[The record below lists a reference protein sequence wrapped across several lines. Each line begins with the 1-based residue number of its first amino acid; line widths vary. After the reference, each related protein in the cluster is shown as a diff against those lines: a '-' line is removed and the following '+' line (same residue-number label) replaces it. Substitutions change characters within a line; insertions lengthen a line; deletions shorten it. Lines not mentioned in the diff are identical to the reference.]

1 VGLNIRR
8 KKELKKMNQ
17 TLEQILNVEAAEG
30 PFAPGDAV
38 LEQTLRDFI
47 QLQSNTIAI
56 ATDLVG
62 VRSVGWLSFT
72 WYTGVIGTFAYPLDD
87 VALTDPTNIG
97 TQNYSTKL
105 EKGQGRVTFLDAVR
119 LRGESFENIDRQ
131 QLGIVR
137 ARADTIDNHILT
149 TLYGGADNSVTATA
163 VFGDASA
170 DEEGDIL
177 STMDDIFANAKVSG
191 NEPLALVLPAD
202 KRSAILN
209 TTLYGNV
216 VESLGDHLRRIA
228 NLSIYYTRD
237 YGTTGAIGNDALMMV
252 PGAETAEF
260 FTYNGPGFQ
269 ETELT
274 RLPGVGY
281 DWLLTGY
288 MGSVIHEH
296 QDGASANK
304 THRIVKLTGVRS

>member
-1 VGLNIRR
+1 MVN
-8 KKELKKMNQ
+8 N
-17 TLEQILNVEAAEG
+17 TLEEILNVEAATG
-30 PFAPGDAV
+30 PFGVEDAV

-62 VRSVGWLSFT
+62 SRSVSWLEFK
-72 WYTGVIGTFAYPLDD
+72 WYTGITGTFSYPLDD

-97 TQNYSTKL
+97 TANYTTKL

-119 LRGESFENIDRQ
+119 LRGETWENIDRQ
-131 QLGIVR
+131 QLAIVR
-137 ARADTIDNHILT
+137 ARADLIDNHILT
-149 TLYGGADNSVTATA
+149 KLVAGAGQTEAATAT
-163 VFGDASA
+163 FGAANA
-170 DEEGDIL
+170 DEESDL
-177 STMDDIFANAKVSG
+177 LDAMDKIFANAKVTG
-191 NEPLALVLPAD
+191 NEPMALVLPAD
-202 KRSAILN
+202 KRSSLLN

-216 VESLGDHLRRIA
+216 VESLADHLARIA
-228 NLSIYYTRD
+228 NLKIYYTRD
-237 YGTTGAIGNDALMMV
+237 YGASSALVNDALLLI

-274 RLPGVGY
+274 RLPGVGF
-281 DWLLTGY
+281 DWLLTSY

-296 QDGASANK
+296 QDGAAAGKNN
-304 THRIVKLTGVRS
+304 RICKITGVRA

>member
-1 VGLNIRR
+1 LNIRR
-8 KKELKKMNQ
+8 KKELNKMNQ

-149 TLYGGADNSVTATA
+149 TLYAGADNSTAATA
-163 VFGDASA
+163 VFGSGSA

-177 STMDDIFANAKVSG
+177 GMMDDIFANAKVSG

-216 VESLGDHLRRIA
+216 VESLGDHLARIA

-237 YGTTGAIGNDALMMV
+237 YGTSGAIGNDALMMV

-304 THRIVKLTGVRS
+304 THRIFKLTGVRS

>member
-1 VGLNIRR
+1 
-8 KKELKKMNQ
+8 MNQ
-17 TLEQILNVEAAEG
+17 TLEQILNVEAATG

-62 VRSVGWLSFT
+62 VRSVPWLSFT
-72 WYTGVIGTFAYPLDD
+72 WYTGVVGTFSYPLDD
-87 VALTDPTNIG
+87 VAITDPTNIG
-97 TQNYSTKL
+97 TANYSTKL
-105 EKGQGRVTFLDAVR
+105 EKGQGRCTFLDAVR

-149 TLYGGADNSVTATA
+149 TLVAGADNSTAATA
-163 VFGDASA
+163 VFGSGSA

-177 STMDDIFANAKVSG
+177 KVMDDIFANAKVSG

-216 VESLGDHLRRIA
+216 VESLGDHLARIA
-228 NLSIYYTRD
+228 NLRIYYTRD
-237 YGTTGAIGNDALMMV
+237 YGSGNAIGNDAIMLV

-274 RLPGVGY
+274 RLPGVGF

-304 THRIVKLTGVRS
+304 THRIAKLTGVRS

>member
-1 VGLNIRR
+1 
-8 KKELKKMNQ
+8 MNQ
-17 TLEQILNVEAAEG
+17 TLEQILNVEAAAG

-62 VRSVGWLSFT
+62 VRSVPWLSFT
-72 WYTGVIGTFAYPLDD
+72 WYTGVVGTFSYPLDD
-87 VALTDPTNIG
+87 IAITDPTNLG
-97 TQNYSTKL
+97 TANYSAKL
-105 EKGQGRVTFLDAVR
+105 EKGQGRCTFLDAVR

-131 QLGIVR
+131 QLAIVR

-149 TLYGGADNSVTATA
+149 TLAGGADNSVAATA
-163 VFGDASA
+163 VFGSGSA

-177 STMDDIFANAKVSG
+177 SAMDDIFANAKVSG

-237 YGTTGAIGNDALMMV
+237 FGASSALGNDALLMV

-260 FTYNGPGFQ
+260 FTYNGEGFQ

-274 RLPGVGY
+274 RLPGVGF

-296 QDGASANK
+296 QDGASSGKN
-304 THRIVKLTGVRS
+304 HRIVKLTGVRS

>member
-1 VGLNIRR
+1 MAND
-8 KKELKKMNQ
+8 
-17 TLEQILNVEAAEG
+17 TLESILNVEAADG
-30 PFAPGDAV
+30 PFSVGDAV

-62 VRSVGWLSFT
+62 VRAVPWLEFT
-72 WYTGVIGTFAYPLDD
+72 WYTGITGTFDYPLDD
-87 VALTDPTNIG
+87 VALTDPTKVG
-97 TQNYSTKL
+97 TANYSVKL
-105 EKGQGRVTFLDAVR
+105 EKGQGRCTFLDAVR

-137 ARADTIDNHILT
+137 ARADKIDNHILT
-149 TLYGGADNSVTATA
+149 TLVAGADNTISATA
-163 VFGDASA
+163 VFGAGGA

-177 STMDDIFANAKVSG
+177 KVMDDIFANAKVQG

-228 NLSIYYTRD
+228 NITMYYTRD
-237 YGTTGAIGNDALMMV
+237 FGSGSALGNNGLMLV

-260 FTYNGPGFQ
+260 FTYSGAGFQ

-274 RLPGVGY
+274 RIPGLGF
-281 DWLLTGY
+281 DWLLTSY
-288 MGSVIHEH
+288 MGSVVHEH
-296 QDGASANK
+296 QDGASAGKN
-304 THRIVKLTGVRS
+304 HRIALLSGVRS

>member
-1 VGLNIRR
+1 
-8 KKELKKMNQ
+8 MNQ
-17 TLEQILNVEAAEG
+17 TLEEILNVEAAVG

-62 VRSVGWLSFT
+62 VRSVPWLQFT
-72 WYTGVIGTFAYPLDD
+72 WYTGVIGTFDYPLDD

-131 QLGIVR
+131 QMGIVR
-137 ARADTIDNHILT
+137 ARADTIDNHVLS
-149 TLYGGADNSVTATA
+149 TLYAGADNSVAATA
-163 VFGDASA
+163 VFGSGSA

-177 STMDDIFANAKVSG
+177 GCMDDIFANAKVSG

-216 VESLGDHLRRIA
+216 VESLGDHLARIA
-228 NLSIYYTRD
+228 NLRIYYTRD
-237 YGTTGAIGNDALMMV
+237 YGSGAAIGNDALLMV

-274 RLPGVGY
+274 RVPGVGY
-281 DWLLTGY
+281 DWLLTSY
-288 MGSVIHEH
+288 MGAVIHEH
-296 QDGASANK
+296 QDGASSDK

>member
-1 VGLNIRR
+1 
-8 KKELKKMNQ
+8 MNQ
-17 TLEQILNVEAAEG
+17 TLEQILNVEAADG

-62 VRSVGWLSFT
+62 VRSVPWLQFT
-72 WYTGVIGTFAYPLDD
+72 WYTGVIGTFDYPLDD

-137 ARADTIDNHILT
+137 ARADTIDNHILS
-149 TLYGGADNSVTATA
+149 TLYGGADNSVAATD
-163 VFGDASA
+163 VFGGGSA

-177 STMDDIFANAKVSG
+177 GMMDDIFANAKVSG

-216 VESLGDHLRRIA
+216 VESLGDHLARIA

-237 YGTTGAIGNDALMMV
+237 YGTTGAIGNDAIMLV

-304 THRIVKLTGVRS
+304 SHRIFKLTGVRA

>member
-1 VGLNIRR
+1 
-8 KKELKKMNQ
+8 MNQ
-17 TLEQILNVEAAEG
+17 TLEEILNVEAAAG

-62 VRSVGWLSFT
+62 VRSVPWLSFT
-72 WYTGVIGTFAYPLDD
+72 WYTGVVGTFSYPLDD
-87 VALTDPTNIG
+87 IAITDPTHLG
-97 TQNYSTKL
+97 TANYSTKL
-105 EKGQGRVTFLDAVR
+105 EKGQGRCTFLDAVR

-131 QLGIVR
+131 QLAIVR
-137 ARADTIDNHILT
+137 ARADVIDNHILT
-149 TLYGGADNSVTATA
+149 TLVGGADNSVAATA
-163 VFGDASA
+163 VFGSGSA

-177 STMDDIFANAKVSG
+177 SAMDDIFANAKVSG

-237 YGTTGAIGNDALMMV
+237 FGSSSALGNDAILMV

-260 FTYNGPGFQ
+260 FTYNGPGYQ

-274 RLPGVGY
+274 RLPGVGF

-296 QDGASANK
+296 QDGASSGNN
-304 THRIVKLTGVRS
+304 HRIVKLTGVRS

>member
-1 VGLNIRR
+1 
-8 KKELKKMNQ
+8 MNQ

-131 QLGIVR
+131 QLGIDS

-149 TLYGGADNSVTATA
+149 TLYAGADNSTAATA
-163 VFGDASA
+163 VFGSGSA

-177 STMDDIFANAKVSG
+177 GMMDDIFANAKVSG

-216 VESLGDHLRRIA
+216 VESLGDHLARIA

-237 YGTTGAIGNDALMMV
+237 YGTSGAIGNDALMMV

-304 THRIVKLTGVRS
+304 THRIFKLTGVRS

>member
-1 VGLNIRR
+1 
-8 KKELKKMNQ
+8 MNQ
-17 TLEQILNVEAAEG
+17 TLEEILNVEAAAG

-62 VRSVGWLSFT
+62 VRSVPWLSFT
-72 WYTGVIGTFAYPLDD
+72 WYTGVVGTFSYPLDD
-87 VALTDPTNIG
+87 VAITDPTNIG
-97 TQNYSTKL
+97 TANYTAKL
-105 EKGQGRVTFLDAVR
+105 EKGQGRCTFLDAVR

-131 QLGIVR
+131 QLAIVR

-149 TLYGGADNSVTATA
+149 TLAGGADNTVAATA
-163 VFGDASA
+163 VFGTGSA

-177 STMDDIFANAKVSG
+177 SAMDDIFANARVSG

-228 NLSIYYTRD
+228 NLTIYYSRD
-237 YGTTGAIGNDALMMV
+237 FGASSALGNDALLLV

-260 FTYNGPGFQ
+260 FTYNGEGFQ

-274 RLPGVGY
+274 RIPGVGF

-296 QDGASANK
+296 QDGASAGKN
-304 THRIVKLTGVRS
+304 HRIVKLTGVRS

>member
-1 VGLNIRR
+1 
-8 KKELKKMNQ
+8 
-17 TLEQILNVEAAEG
+17 
-30 PFAPGDAV
+30 
-38 LEQTLRDFI
+38 
-47 QLQSNTIAI
+47 
-56 ATDLVG
+56 
-62 VRSVGWLSFT
+62 
-72 WYTGVIGTFAYPLDD
+72 

-105 EKGQGRVTFLDAVR
+105 EKGQGRCTFLDAVR

-149 TLYGGADNSVTATA
+149 TLFAGADNAVDTGGGTA
-163 VFGDASA
+163 VFGGSAA
-170 DEEGDIL
+170 DEEGIIL
-177 STMDDIFANAKVSG
+177 EAMDDIFANAKVSG

-237 YGTTGAIGNDALMMV
+237 YGDGSGSDTSAIKDEGLMLV

-260 FTYNGPGFQ
+260 FTYNGSGFQ

-274 RLPGVGY
+274 RIPGVGY

-296 QDGASANK
+296 QDGAAANK
-304 THRIVKLTGVRS
+304 THRIVEIQNVRA

>member
-1 VGLNIRR
+1 
-8 KKELKKMNQ
+8 MNQ
-17 TLEQILNVEAAEG
+17 TLEQILNVEAAAG

-62 VRSVGWLSFT
+62 VRSVPWLQFT
-72 WYTGVIGTFAYPLDD
+72 WYTGVVGTFSYPLDD
-87 VALTDPTNIG
+87 IAITA
-97 TQNYSTKL
+97 NYSTKL
-105 EKGQGRVTFLDAVR
+105 EKGQGRCTFLDAVR

-131 QLGIVR
+131 QLAIVR
-137 ARADTIDNHILT
+137 ARADVIDNHILT
-149 TLYGGADNSVTATA
+149 TLAGGADNSVAATA
-163 VFGDASA
+163 VFGDSSA

-177 STMDDIFANAKVSG
+177 AAMDDIFANAKVSG

-237 YGTTGAIGNDALMMV
+237 FGSSSALGNDALLMV

-260 FTYNGPGFQ
+260 FTYNGPGYQ

-274 RLPGVGY
+274 RLPGVGF

-304 THRIVKLTGVRS
+304 NHRIVKLTGVRS

>member
-1 VGLNIRR
+1 
-8 KKELKKMNQ
+8 MNQ
-17 TLEQILNVEAAEG
+17 TLEQILNVEAADG

-62 VRSVGWLSFT
+62 VRSVPWLSFT
-72 WYTGVIGTFAYPLDD
+72 WYTGVVGTFSYPLDD
-87 VALTDPTNIG
+87 VAITDPTNIG
-97 TQNYSTKL
+97 TANYSTKL
-105 EKGQGRVTFLDAVR
+105 EKGQGRCTFLDAVR

-149 TLYGGADNSVTATA
+149 TLYGGADNSVAATA
-163 VFGDASA
+163 VFGSSSA

-177 STMDDIFANAKVSG
+177 SAMDDIFGNAKVSG

-237 YGTTGAIGNDALMMV
+237 YGSGNAIGNDALLMV

-260 FTYNGPGFQ
+260 FTYNGAGFQ

-274 RLPGVGY
+274 RIPGVGY

>member
-1 VGLNIRR
+1 
-8 KKELKKMNQ
+8 MNQ
-17 TLEQILNVEAAEG
+17 TLEEILNVEAAAG

-62 VRSVGWLSFT
+62 VRSVPWLSFT
-72 WYTGVIGTFAYPLDD
+72 WYTGVVGTFSYPLDD
-87 VALTDPTNIG
+87 IAITDPTNLG
-97 TQNYSTKL
+97 TANYSAKL
-105 EKGQGRVTFLDAVR
+105 EKGQGRCTFLDAVR

-131 QLGIVR
+131 QLAIVR
-137 ARADTIDNHILT
+137 ARADVIDNHILT
-149 TLYGGADNSVTATA
+149 TLVGGADNSVAATA
-163 VFGDASA
+163 VFGSGSA

-177 STMDDIFANAKVSG
+177 SCMDDIFANAKVSG

-237 YGTTGAIGNDALMMV
+237 FGSSSALGNDAILMV

-260 FTYNGPGFQ
+260 FTYNGPGYQ

-274 RLPGVGY
+274 RLPGVGF

-296 QDGASANK
+296 QDGASSGNN
-304 THRIVKLTGVRS
+304 HRIVKLTGVRS

>member
-1 VGLNIRR
+1 MAND
-8 KKELKKMNQ
+8 
-17 TLEQILNVEAAEG
+17 TLESILNVEAADG
-30 PFAPGDAV
+30 PFSVGDAV

-62 VRSVGWLSFT
+62 VRSVPWLEFT
-72 WYTGVIGTFAYPLDD
+72 WYTGVIGTFDYPLDD
-87 VALTDPTNIG
+87 VALTDPTKVG
-97 TQNYSTKL
+97 TANYTTKL
-105 EKGQGRVTFLDAVR
+105 EKGQGRCTFLDAVR

-137 ARADTIDNHILT
+137 ARADKIDNHILT
-149 TLYGGADNSVTATA
+149 KLVAGSGNSDIAATA
-163 VFGDASA
+163 VFGSGSA

-177 STMDDIFANAKVSG
+177 SMMDSIFANAKVQG

-216 VESLGDHLRRIA
+216 VESLGDHLARIA
-228 NLSIYYTRD
+228 NLRIYYTRD
-237 YGTTGAIGNDALMMV
+237 YGSGGAIGNDALMLI

-260 FTYNGPGFQ
+260 FTYNGAGFQ

-274 RLPGVGY
+274 RIPGLGF
-281 DWLLTGY
+281 DWLLTSY

-296 QDGASANK
+296 QDGAAAGKNN
-304 THRIVKLTGVRS
+304 RMVKLTGVRS

>member
-1 VGLNIRR
+1 
-8 KKELKKMNQ
+8 MNQ
-17 TLEQILNVEAAEG
+17 TLEQILNVEAAAG

-62 VRSVGWLSFT
+62 VRSVPWLSFT
-72 WYTGVIGTFAYPLDD
+72 WYTGVVGTFSYPLDD
-87 VALTDPTNIG
+87 IAITDPTNLG
-97 TQNYSTKL
+97 TANYSAKL
-105 EKGQGRVTFLDAVR
+105 EKGQGRCTFLDAVR

-131 QLGIVR
+131 QLAIVR

-149 TLYGGADNSVTATA
+149 TLAGGADNTVSATD
-163 VFGDASA
+163 VFGSGSA

-177 STMDDIFANAKVSG
+177 SAMDDIFANAKVSG

-237 YGTTGAIGNDALMMV
+237 FGASSALGNDALLMV

-260 FTYNGPGFQ
+260 FTYNGEGFQ

-274 RLPGVGY
+274 RIPGVGF

-296 QDGASANK
+296 QDGASSGKN
-304 THRIVKLTGVRS
+304 HRIVKLTGVRS

>member
-1 VGLNIRR
+1 
-8 KKELKKMNQ
+8 MNQ
-17 TLEQILNVEAAEG
+17 TLEEILNVKADVG

-62 VRSVGWLSFT
+62 VRSVPWLSFT
-72 WYTGVIGTFAYPLDD
+72 WYTGVVGTFSYPLDD
-87 VALTDPTNIG
+87 VAITDPTNLG
-97 TQNYSTKL
+97 TANYSTKL
-105 EKGQGRVTFLDAVR
+105 EKGQGRCTFLDAVR

-131 QLGIVR
+131 QLAIVR

-149 TLYGGADNSVTATA
+149 TLAGGADNSVAATA
-163 VFGDASA
+163 VFGSGSA

-177 STMDDIFANAKVSG
+177 SAMDDIFANAKVSG

-216 VESLGDHLRRIA
+216 VESLGDHLGRIA

-237 YGTTGAIGNDALMMV
+237 FGSSSALGNDALLMV

-260 FTYNGPGFQ
+260 FTYNGAGFQ

-274 RLPGVGY
+274 RLPGVGF

-296 QDGASANK
+296 QDGASSGNN
-304 THRIVKLTGVRS
+304 HRIVKLTGVRS

>member
-1 VGLNIRR
+1 
-8 KKELKKMNQ
+8 MNQ
-17 TLEQILNVEAAEG
+17 TLEQILNVEAAVG

-62 VRSVGWLSFT
+62 VRSVGWLDFT

-87 VALTDPTNIG
+87 VTLTDPTNIG

-131 QLGIVR
+131 QMGIVR
-137 ARADTIDNHILT
+137 ARADTIDNHILGV
-149 TLYGGADNSVTATA
+149 LYAGAGQTNAATA
-163 VFGDASA
+163 VFGSGSA
-170 DEEGDIL
+170 DEEGDL
-177 STMDDIFANAKVSG
+177 LESMDLIFANAKVSG
-191 NEPLALVLPAD
+191 NEPLSLVLPAD

-216 VESLGDHLRRIA
+216 VESLGDHLARIA
-228 NLSIYYTRD
+228 SLRILYTRD
-237 YGTTGAIGNDALMMV
+237 YGATGAIGNDALLMV

-260 FTYNGPGFQ
+260 FTYNGAGFQ

-274 RLPGVGY
+274 RLPGVGF
-281 DWLLTGY
+281 DWLLTSY

-296 QDGASANK
+296 QDGAASDK
-304 THRIVKLTGVRS
+304 TNRIVKITDVRS

>member
-1 VGLNIRR
+1 MAND
-8 KKELKKMNQ
+8 
-17 TLEQILNVEAAEG
+17 TLESILNVEAADG
-30 PFAPGDAV
+30 PFSVGDAV

-62 VRSVGWLSFT
+62 VRSVPWLEFT
-72 WYTGVIGTFAYPLDD
+72 WYTGVIGTFDYPLDD
-87 VALTDPTNIG
+87 VALTDPTKIG
-97 TQNYSTKL
+97 TANYSTKL
-105 EKGQGRVTFLDAVR
+105 EKGQGRCTFLDAVR

-137 ARADTIDNHILT
+137 ARADKIDNHILS
-149 TLYGGADNSVTATA
+149 TLYAGADNSTAATA
-163 VFGDASA
+163 VFGAGGA

-177 STMDDIFANAKVSG
+177 GMMDDIFANAKVQG

-237 YGTTGAIGNDALMMV
+237 YGTGGAIDNDALMLV

-260 FTYNGPGFQ
+260 FTYNGAGFQ

-274 RLPGVGY
+274 RIPGLGF
-281 DWLLTGY
+281 DWLLTSY
-288 MGSVIHEH
+288 MGSVVHEH
-296 QDGASANK
+296 QDGASSGK
-304 THRIVKLTGVRS
+304 THRIFKLTDVRS

>member
-1 VGLNIRR
+1 
-8 KKELKKMNQ
+8 MNQ
-17 TLEQILNVEAAEG
+17 TLEEILNVEAAAG

-62 VRSVGWLSFT
+62 VRSVPWLSFT
-72 WYTGVIGTFAYPLDD
+72 WYTGVVGTFSYPLDD
-87 VALTDPTNIG
+87 IAITDPTNLG
-97 TQNYSTKL
+97 TANYSAKL
-105 EKGQGRVTFLDAVR
+105 EKGQGRCTFLDAVR

-131 QLGIVR
+131 QLAIVR

-149 TLYGGADNSVTATA
+149 TLAGGADNSVAATA
-163 VFGDASA
+163 VFGSGSA

-177 STMDDIFANAKVSG
+177 SAMDDIFANAKVSG

-237 YGTTGAIGNDALMMV
+237 FGASSALGNDALLMV

-260 FTYNGPGFQ
+260 FTYNGEGFQ

-274 RLPGVGY
+274 RIPGVGF

-296 QDGASANK
+296 QDGASSGKN
-304 THRIVKLTGVRS
+304 HRIVKLTGVRS

>member
-1 VGLNIRR
+1 
-8 KKELKKMNQ
+8 
-17 TLEQILNVEAAEG
+17 
-30 PFAPGDAV
+30 
-38 LEQTLRDFI
+38 
-47 QLQSNTIAI
+47 
-56 ATDLVG
+56 
-62 VRSVGWLSFT
+62 
-72 WYTGVIGTFAYPLDD
+72 LDD

-131 QLGIVR
+131 QMGIVR
-137 ARADTIDNHILT
+137 ARADTIDNHILS
-149 TLYGGADNSVTATA
+149 TLYAGADNSVAATA
-163 VFGDASA
+163 VFGSGSA
-170 DEEGDIL
+170 DEEGDL
-177 STMDDIFANAKVSG
+177 LGLMDNIFANAKVSG

-216 VESLGDHLRRIA
+216 VESLGDHLARIA
-228 NLSIYYTRD
+228 NLRIYYTRD
-237 YGTTGAIGNDALMMV
+237 YGSGNAIGNDAIMLV

-296 QDGASANK
+296 QDGASADK
-304 THRIVKLTGVRS
+304 THRIVKLTGVRA

>member
-1 VGLNIRR
+1 MAND
-8 KKELKKMNQ
+8 
-17 TLEQILNVEAAEG
+17 TLESILNVEAADG
-30 PFAPGDAV
+30 PFSVGDAV

-62 VRSVGWLSFT
+62 VRSVPWLEFT
-72 WYTGVIGTFAYPLDD
+72 WYTGVIGTFDFPLDD
-87 VALTDPTNIG
+87 VALTDPTKIG
-97 TQNYSTKL
+97 TANYTTKL
-105 EKGQGRVTFLDAVR
+105 EKGQGRCTFLDAVR

-137 ARADTIDNHILT
+137 ARADKIDNKILT
-149 TLYGGADNSVTATA
+149 DLVAGSGNSDISATQT
-163 VFGDASA
+163 FGHASA

-177 STMDDIFANAKVSG
+177 KMMDSIFANAKVQG

-216 VESLGDHLRRIA
+216 VESRGAHMARIA
-228 NLSIYYTRD
+228 NLRIYYTRD
-237 YGTTGAIGNDALMMV
+237 YGSGGAIGNDSLMLI

-260 FTYNGPGFQ
+260 FTYNGAGFQ

-274 RLPGVGY
+274 RIPGLGF
-281 DWLLTGY
+281 DWLLTSY
-288 MGSVIHEH
+288 MGSVVHEH
-296 QDGASANK
+296 QDGAASGKNN
-304 THRIVKLTGVRS
+304 RMVKLTGVRS

>member
-1 VGLNIRR
+1 MAN
-8 KKELKKMNQ
+8 E
-17 TLEQILNVEAAEG
+17 TLDKILNVEAADG
-30 PFAPGDAV
+30 PFSVGDAV

-62 VRSVGWLSFT
+62 VRSVNWLEFK
-72 WYTGVIGTFAYPLDD
+72 WYSGITGTFDYPLDD
-87 VALTDPTNIG
+87 VALTDPTKIG
-97 TQNYSTKL
+97 TANYSTKL

-119 LRGESFENIDRQ
+119 LRGESWENIDRQ
-131 QLGIVR
+131 QLAIVR
-137 ARADTIDNHILT
+137 ARADVIDNTILT
-149 TLYGGADNSVTATA
+149 ALVAGSGNSDIAATA
-163 VFGDASA
+163 VFGSGSA

-177 STMDDIFANAKVSG
+177 KMMDSIFANGKVSG

-216 VESLGDHLRRIA
+216 VESLGDHLARIA
-228 NLSIYYTRD
+228 NLRIYYTRD
-237 YGTTGAIGNDALMMV
+237 YGSGGAIGNDSLMLI

-260 FTYNGPGFQ
+260 FTYNGEGFT

-274 RLPGVGY
+274 RIPGLGF
-281 DWLLTGY
+281 DWLLTSY
-288 MGSVIHEH
+288 MGTVIHEH
-296 QDGASANK
+296 QDGAASGKNN
-304 THRIVKLTGVRS
+304 RMVKLTGVRS

>member
-1 VGLNIRR
+1 
-8 KKELKKMNQ
+8 MNQ
-17 TLEQILNVEAAEG
+17 TLEQILNVEAAAG

-62 VRSVGWLSFT
+62 VRSVPWLQFT
-72 WYTGVIGTFAYPLDD
+72 WYTGVVGTFSYPLDD
-87 VALTDPTNIG
+87 IAITDPTHLG
-97 TQNYSTKL
+97 TANYSTKL
-105 EKGQGRVTFLDAVR
+105 EKGQGRCTFLDAVR

-131 QLGIVR
+131 QLAIVR
-137 ARADTIDNHILT
+137 ARADKIDNHILT
-149 TLYGGADNSVTATA
+149 TLAGGADNSVAATQ
-163 VFGDASA
+163 VFGHASA

-177 STMDDIFANAKVSG
+177 SCMDDIFANAKVSG
-191 NEPLALVLPAD
+191 NEPLALILPAD

-216 VESLGDHLRRIA
+216 VESLGDHLARIA

-237 YGTTGAIGNDALMMV
+237 FGSSSALGNDALLMV

-260 FTYNGPGFQ
+260 FTYNGAGFQ

-274 RLPGVGY
+274 RLPGVGF

-304 THRIVKLTGVRS
+304 NHRIVKLTGVRS

>member
-1 VGLNIRR
+1 
-8 KKELKKMNQ
+8 MNQ

-149 TLYGGADNSVTATA
+149 TLYAGADNSTAATA
-163 VFGDASA
+163 VFGSGSA

-177 STMDDIFANAKVSG
+177 GMMDDIFANAKVSG

-216 VESLGDHLRRIA
+216 VESLGDHLARIA
-228 NLSIYYTRD
+228 NLRIYYTRD
-237 YGTTGAIGNDALMMV
+237 YGSSGAIGNDALMMV

-304 THRIVKLTGVRS
+304 THRIFKLTGVRS

>member
-1 VGLNIRR
+1 
-8 KKELKKMNQ
+8 MNQ
-17 TLEQILNVEAAEG
+17 TLEEILNVEAAAG

-62 VRSVGWLSFT
+62 VRSVPWLSFT
-72 WYTGVIGTFAYPLDD
+72 WYTGVVGSFSYPLDD
-87 VALTDPTNIG
+87 IAITDPTNLG
-97 TQNYSTKL
+97 TANYSAKL
-105 EKGQGRVTFLDAVR
+105 EKGQGRCTFLDAVR

-131 QLGIVR
+131 QLAIVR

-149 TLYGGADNSVTATA
+149 TLAGGADNTVAATA
-163 VFGDASA
+163 VFGSGSA

-177 STMDDIFANAKVSG
+177 SAMDDIFANAKVSG

-237 YGTTGAIGNDALMMV
+237 FGASSALGNDALLMV

-260 FTYNGPGFQ
+260 FTYNGEGFQ

-274 RLPGVGY
+274 RIPGVGF

-296 QDGASANK
+296 QDGASSGKN
-304 THRIVKLTGVRS
+304 HRIVKLTGVRS

>member
-1 VGLNIRR
+1 
-8 KKELKKMNQ
+8 MNQ
-17 TLEQILNVEAAEG
+17 TLEQILNVKADIG
-30 PFAPGDAV
+30 PFGPGDAV

-62 VRSVGWLSFT
+62 VRSVPWLSFT
-72 WYTGVIGTFAYPLDD
+72 WYTGVVGTFSYPLDD
-87 VALTDPTNIG
+87 VALTDPTHLG
-97 TQNYSTKL
+97 TANYSTKL
-105 EKGQGRVTFLDAVR
+105 EKGQGRCTFLDAVR

-131 QLGIVR
+131 QLAIVR
-137 ARADTIDNHILT
+137 ARADKIDNHILT
-149 TLYGGADNSVTATA
+149 TLAAGADNSVSATA
-163 VFGDASA
+163 VFGDGSA

-177 STMDDIFANAKVSG
+177 AAMDDIFANAKVSG

-216 VESLGDHLRRIA
+216 VESLGDHLARIA

-237 YGTTGAIGNDALMMV
+237 FGSGNAIGNDALLMV

-260 FTYNGPGFQ
+260 FTYNGAGFQ

-274 RLPGVGY
+274 RLPGIGY

-296 QDGASANK
+296 QDGASPNK
-304 THRIVKLTGVRS
+304 NHRIVKITGVRS